1 MGKAHKFTALTV
13 ERLAKPGLHG
23 DGAGLWLKVTD
34 GGSKSWILRYH
45 FGGKERWMGLGPYPD
60 FPLAD
65 ARDRAAE
72 ARRKVRSGI
81 DPIEERQQLAAEKR
95 ATTAKAVTFDW
106 CAAQYITAHAPS
118 WANAKHADQWRNTLA
133 TYATP
138 VIGALGVARI
148 DTGHIM
154 RVLEPI
160 WTEKAETA
168 SRLRGRLESV
178 LDWATVRK
186 FRVGDNPARWKGHL
200 DNLLPKRS
208 KAQRVQHHPALPWRE
223 IGAFLAALRQQEG
236 VGAQALELAILTAA
250 RSGEVR
256 GMTWAELDLA
266 TGLWTVPAGRMKAGK
281 EHRVPLAERAIAIL
295 KAAPRD
301 GDLVFQG
308 RAGKPLSDI
317 TLTAVLRRMGRN
329 DITVHGFRSSFR
341 DWAAESTNYP
351 REMAEMALA
360 HTVGDKV
367 EAAYR
372 RGDMFEKRRRM
383 MADWAKH
390 CETVQAAAGDV
401 VPMMKSITAAGR

>member
-148 DTGHIM
+148 DTG
-154 RVLEPI
+154 
-160 WTEKAETA
+160 
-168 SRLRGRLESV
+168 
-178 LDWATVRK
+178 
-186 FRVGDNPARWKGHL
+186 
-200 DNLLPKRS
+200 RS
-208 KAQRVQHHPALPWRE
+208 E
-223 IGAFLAALRQQEG
+223 
-236 VGAQALELAILTAA
+236 
-250 RSGEVR
+250 
-256 GMTWAELDLA
+256 
-266 TGLWTVPAGRMKAGK
+266 
-281 EHRVPLAERAIAIL
+281 
-295 KAAPRD
+295 
-301 GDLVFQG
+301 
-308 RAGKPLSDI
+308 
-317 TLTAVLRRMGRN
+317 
-329 DITVHGFRSSFR
+329 
-341 DWAAESTNYP
+341 
-351 REMAEMALA
+351 
-360 HTVGDKV
+360 
-367 EAAYR
+367 
-372 RGDMFEKRRRM
+372 
-383 MADWAKH
+383 
-390 CETVQAAAGDV
+390 
-401 VPMMKSITAAGR
+401 